1 MNIIIMVKYMCEEE
15 KKYIYDSIKNNEI
28 DHKLI
33 KSYII
38 SNNISYSKNNN
49 GIFINLSI
57 LDDTYIKDIYNLIK
71 TNINNKIY
79 NEREEILTNLN
90 KTSVIYNNIKN
101 NKKLTNKLNIIKD
114 KKYEKINNLSDIQL
128 QIIELSKT
136 I

>member
-1 MNIIIMVKYMCEEE
+1 MCEEE

-90 KTSVIYNNIKN
+90 KKYKVLNNNNLN
-101 NKKLTNKLNIIKD
+101 NKDNNLIKD
-114 KKYEKINNLSDIQL
+114 
-128 QIIELSKT
+128 
-136 I
+136 

>member
-1 MNIIIMVKYMCEEE
+1 MVKYMCEEE

-28 DHKLI
+28 DHQLI

-38 SNNISYSKNNN
+38 ANNISYSKNNN

-57 LDDTYIKDIYNLIK
+57 LDDIYIKDIYNLIY

-79 NEREEILTNLN
+79 NEREEILTIINN
-90 KTSVIYNNIKN
+90 KSEIYNNINN
-101 NKKLTNKLNIIKD
+101 NKKLTNKLNIIKE
-114 KKYEKINNLSDIQL
+114 KKYKKINNLSDIQL